1 MVKCIRADE
10 THAWLKDYFKQ
21 RRDIG
26 LGKVI
31 VDIVLNPRNPF
42 ELEAWRLPR
51 RGFLIAAG
59 LFAFAVGWFVYFN
72 FAN

>member
-1 MVKCIRADE
+1 MLKRVRADE
-10 THAWLKDYFKQ
+10 AHAWLKDYFKQ

-31 VDIVLNPRNPF
+31 VDIVFNPRNPF
-42 ELEAWRLPR
+42 EPEAWRLPR
-51 RGFLIAAG
+51 RGFVTAVG